1 MKKSFKNVSRL
12 IKFMSMLVALVLVVF
27 NLCSCDIFVSPKQ
40 VIESSKES
48 IPAVTETTKAKEP
61 VAQSLEDKI
70 IATETALQEAP
81 SAEVVMDTQ
90 VDIQGSVV
98 TETTLSDYIK
108 KAIARPNEN
117 AETDYDKNVLMD
129 FIRKNYYEPKVAAGE
144 ISGNCFVIIVT
155 DGPNEIFDEY
165 TNFKGEVVRER
176 TWKMYPSP
184 RMANETNIAKN
195 FWFTTMDITM
205 SEGYIVQHKYTR
217 DSDFKSVVIDLEYLA
232 TKPDG
237 LIIILPEM
245 FR

>member
-1 MKKSFKNVSRL
+1 MKKSFKNVSKL
-12 IKFMSMLVALVLVVF
+12 MSMLTVLVLVTL

-48 IPAVTETTKAKEP
+48 IPTVVETTKEKEA
-61 VAQSLEDKI
+61 VEQSLEDKI
-70 IATETALQEAP
+70 IATETAVETAP

-90 VDIQGSVV
+90 VDIQGNVV
-98 TETTLSDYIK
+98 TETTLSEYIR

-117 AETDYDKNVLMD
+117 VETDYDKNVLID
-129 FIRKNYYEPKVAAGE
+129 FIRKNYYEPKAAAGN
-144 ISGNCFVIIVT
+144 ISGNCFVIVVT
-155 DGPNEIFDEY
+155 DGPNELFDEATY
-165 TNFKGEVVRER
+165 SNGQTKER
-176 TWKMYPSP
+176 TWKMYASP

-195 FWFTTMDITM
+195 FWYTTMDINM
-205 SEGYIVQHKYTR
+205 NEGFIVQHKYTR